1 MRVDAKQ
8 LESLKRIARYS
19 EGKVLQSVLAAEQQA
34 VMKSLMAA
42 STDNVHR
49 LQGRAVLLDELLKML
64 NPEVE

>member
-8 LESLKRIARYS
+8 LESLKRIARYA

-42 STDNVHR
+42 STDNVPR
-49 LQGRAVLLDELLKML
+49 LQGRAVLLDELMKML